1 MSKKNPERDDKF
13 WEMTDKFINLAN
25 EQCDTN
31 KNGKVSKS
39 LLFSAARFNAFMYA
53 STTEDV
59 AELLKEK
66 DLAIEYFTKQYKDAL
81 TENLNDYEKNY
92 KDYVGSK

>member
-1 MSKKNPERDDKF
+1 MKTGKN
-13 WEMTDKFINLAN
+13 I
-25 EQCDTN
+25 
-31 KNGKVSKS
+31 KNG
-39 LLFSAARFNAFMYA
+39 
-53 STTEDV
+53 T
-59 AELLKEK
+59 ELLKEK